1 MSAGAPITVETRLT
15 GAAFLLLGA
24 WQLLGTTALLLPSL
38 LAVYLAL
45 LPVLVLALAHD
56 RRTLVRLGACAVRV
70 DLPDAQAES
79 LTVPEDPPTLQ
90 ILADGS
96 YKLNGEV
103 VDEAA
108 LAAKVQELLAAKPDQ
123 MVLVNGDAKVPYQF
137 VAQGM
142 AILHGAGANKIGFVT
157 EPAEAN
163 APKR

>member
-1 MSAGAPITVETRLT
+1 MGAPVQAGRGRKRRMNADINVV
-15 GAAFLLLGA
+15 
-24 WQLLGTTALLLPSL
+24 PYID
-38 LAVYLAL
+38 VM
-45 LPVLVLALAHD
+45 LVLLIIFMITAPLMTQGVD
-56 RRTLVRLGACAVRV
+56 V

-163 APKR
+163 TPKR